1 MFTKHDYNKVKVG
14 SNLIW
19 TNHAK
24 VWEFFMYSECICYNN
39 VLNEILPFN
48 QEVLCE
54 TMDYASFHIRKKLF
68 YFIQGVTNTV
78 FHYTVCKII

>member
-14 SNLIW
+14 ANLIW

-24 VWEFFMYSECICYNN
+24 VWEHFILCIPNVFYNK
-39 VLNEILPFN
+39 VVNEILPFN

-54 TMDYASFHIRKKLF
+54 TMDYA
-68 YFIQGVTNTV
+68 
-78 FHYTVCKII
+78 

>member
-1 MFTKHDYNKVKVG
+1 MFTKHDYDKVKVG

-54 TMDYASFHIRKKLF
+54 NMDYA
-68 YFIQGVTNTV
+68 
-78 FHYTVCKII
+78 